1 MAIEKFTFCMVQW
14 RLWSQ
19 TSMVLQA
26 SAVTE
31 AIRDVIVMLRSAT
44 KEFVT
49 MKQRISQSRNKKT
62 IH

>member
-1 MAIEKFTFCMVQW
+1 MVQW
-14 RLWSQ
+14 RLWLQ

-49 MKQRISQSRNKKT
+49 MKQRISQSRNEKT